1 MNMPRIA
8 QCFPRKLAL
17 GCAVAALSAAAPS
30 FAAPIVFFGLDNSF
44 MPNPRT
50 NADAARNAFVGAVG
64 ASTITTQDFETAAL
78 GDFAP
83 VTTGT
88 LANGVGVTVVN
99 SATEYMRLATGI
111 GTFNTYPTS
120 GARYV
125 EALSDPGST
134 YFTATFD
141 QPVRGIGFYLT
152 DVSDW
157 CCGAQGIGE
166 LRVVLTTGSGSSV
179 RDLTP
184 EFDPVNLVDGNVA
197 FFGIFDDAAPF
208 TSIAIRSDA
217 NIPDED
223 AIGIDDFMVSIQAV
237 PAPGTLA
244 LMLGLLP
251 VLGFVR
257 RPRLAAGF
265 AEPIYRD
272 LSCGR
277 GCAGHSDPSSFLRID
292 QKP

>member
-1 MNMPRIA
+1 MQPLARSLPRA
-8 QCFPRKLAL
+8 VATFLAL
-17 GCAVAALSAAAPS
+17 ASIALAPPSAAAPM
-30 FAAPIVFFGLDNSF
+30 VFFGLDNSL

-50 NADAARNAFVGAVG
+50 NADAARAAFVAAVG
-64 ASTITTQDFETAAL
+64 AATITTQDFETAAL

-99 SATEYMRLATGI
+99 SATEYMRVATGI

-120 GARYV
+120 GSRYV

-141 QPVRGIGFYLT
+141 QAVRGIGFYLT

-166 LRVVLTTGSGSSV
+166 LRVELTTTSGSVV

-184 EFDPVNLVDGNVA
+184 ELDPVNLVDGNVA

-208 TSIAIRSDA
+208 TSIAIRSDT

-223 AIGIDDFMVSIQAV
+223 AIGLDDFMVSIQAV

-251 VLGFVR
+251 VLGFARRR
-257 RPRLAAGF
+257 RP
-265 AEPIYRD
+265 
-272 LSCGR
+272 
-277 GCAGHSDPSSFLRID
+277 
-292 QKP
+292 